1 LLAAAA
7 VDLMMVVAAALGA
20 IETALQANLL
30 VGAEAQKAHLRYQNR
45 HTLLQ

>member
-7 VDLMMVVAAALGA
+7 VDLMMVVEAALGA
-20 IETALQANLL
+20 IGIVLITRLR